1 MKTII
6 DLSHPITHQM
16 PVFPADPAVGV
27 LRHHNYQNGYMVSQ
41 VIFGTHTGTHI
52 DVPVHKIQHG
62 KTIDQVPVDR
72 FVRKALIIDL
82 MHKKALEEIGFDDLD
97 KFSKDAEDVSAVI
110 LKTGWSSHF
119 GKDDFF
125 TSFPG
130 LSEGGVDWL
139 QQNGIDLVGLESPS
153 VNAVKHAE
161 IHTLLLEH
169 DILIVESL
177 TNVES
182 ITSKYAD
189 FFAVPLKLHGLDG
202 SPVRAFAIEDSD

>member
-1 MKTII
+1 M
-6 DLSHPITHQM
+6 
-16 PVFPADPAVGV
+16 
-27 LRHHNYQNGYMVSQ
+27 
-41 VIFGTHTGTHI
+41 
-52 DVPVHKIQHG
+52 
-62 KTIDQVPVDR
+62 
-72 FVRKALIIDL
+72 
-82 MHKKALEEIGFDDLD
+82 
-97 KFSKDAEDVSAVI
+97 
-110 LKTGWSSHF
+110 
-119 GKDDFF
+119 
-125 TSFPG
+125 
-130 LSEGGVDWL
+130 SEGGVDWL